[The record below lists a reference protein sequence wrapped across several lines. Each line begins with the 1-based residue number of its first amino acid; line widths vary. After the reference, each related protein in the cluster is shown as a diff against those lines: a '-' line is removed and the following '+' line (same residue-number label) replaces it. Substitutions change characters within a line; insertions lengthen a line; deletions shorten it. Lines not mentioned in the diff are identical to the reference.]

1 MGNTVPM
8 SYSRTHQT
16 RLIMPSDT
24 NHHQS
29 IFGGQ
34 VLRYIDEI
42 AALAAMKHSKGE
54 VVTASIDSV
63 DFISSAY
70 AGDVLELESL
80 VTCTGRSS
88 MEVYVRVI
96 CRDLKSGAE
105 RLTTESFVTM
115 VAIDENG
122 KPREVPGIYPE
133 TETER
138 RLFETGPMRREHRK
152 MKRSLHQQ

>member
-1 MGNTVPM
+1 MTNTLPM
-8 SYSRTHQT
+8 SFSKTHQT
-16 RLIMPSDT
+16 RLIMPSET
-24 NHHQS
+24 NHHKS

-34 VLRYIDEI
+34 VLWYIDEI

-70 AGDVLELESL
+70 AGDVLELESI
-80 VTCTGRSS
+80 VTSTGRTS

-96 CRDLKSGAE
+96 CRDLNSGAE
-105 RLTTESFVTM
+105 RLTTESFVTL

-122 KPREVPGIYPE
+122 KPRPVVGVHPE
-133 TETER
+133 TDTEK
-138 RLFETGPMRREHRK
+138 RLFETASFRREYRK
-152 MKRSLHQQ
+152 KKREMTF

>member
-1 MGNTVPM
+1 MTNTLPM
-8 SYSRTHQT
+8 SFSKTHQT
-16 RLIMPSDT
+16 RLIMPSET
-24 NHHQS
+24 NHHKS

-34 VLRYIDEI
+34 VLWYIDEI

-70 AGDVLELESL
+70 AGDVLDLESI
-80 VTCTGRSS
+80 VTSTGRTS
-88 MEVYVRVI
+88 MEVYVRVV

-105 RLTTESFVTM
+105 RLTTESFVTI

-122 KPREVPGIYPE
+122 KPRPVVGVHPE
-133 TETER
+133 TDTEK
-138 RLFETGPMRREHRK
+138 RLFETASYRREYRK
-152 MKRSLHQQ
+152 KKREMSF

>member
-1 MGNTVPM
+1 MTNTLPM
-8 SYSRTHQT
+8 SFSKTHQT
-16 RLIMPSDT
+16 RLIMPSET
-24 NHHQS
+24 NHHKS

-34 VLRYIDEI
+34 VLWYIDEI

-70 AGDVLELESL
+70 AGDVLELESI
-80 VTCTGRSS
+80 VTSTGRTS

-105 RLTTESFVTM
+105 RLTTESFVTL

-122 KPREVPGIYPE
+122 KPRPVVGVHPE
-133 TETER
+133 TETEK
-138 RLFETGPMRREHRK
+138 RLFETASFRREYRK
-152 MKRSLHQQ
+152 KKREMTF

>member
-1 MGNTVPM
+1 MTNTLPM
-8 SYSRTHQT
+8 SFSKTHQT
-16 RLIMPSDT
+16 RLIMPSET
-24 NHHQS
+24 NHHKS

-34 VLRYIDEI
+34 VLWYIDEI

-70 AGDVLELESL
+70 AGDVLELESI
-80 VTCTGRSS
+80 VTSTGRTS

-105 RLTTESFVTM
+105 RLTTESFVTL

-122 KPREVPGIYPE
+122 KPRPVVGVHPE
-133 TETER
+133 TNTEK
-138 RLFETGPMRREHRK
+138 RLFETASFRREYRK
-152 MKRSLHQQ
+152 KKRETTF

>member
-1 MGNTVPM
+1 MTNTLPM
-8 SYSRTHQT
+8 SFSKTHQT
-16 RLIMPSDT
+16 RLIMPSET
-24 NHHQS
+24 NHHKS

-34 VLRYIDEI
+34 VLWYIDEI

-70 AGDVLELESL
+70 AGDVLELESI
-80 VTCTGRSS
+80 VTSTGRTS

-105 RLTTESFVTM
+105 RLTTESFVTL
-115 VAIDENG
+115 VAIDEND
-122 KPREVPGIYPE
+122 KPRPIVGVYPE
-133 TETER
+133 TETEK
-138 RLFETGPMRREHRK
+138 RLFETATFRREYRK
-152 MKRSLHQQ
+152 KKREMTF